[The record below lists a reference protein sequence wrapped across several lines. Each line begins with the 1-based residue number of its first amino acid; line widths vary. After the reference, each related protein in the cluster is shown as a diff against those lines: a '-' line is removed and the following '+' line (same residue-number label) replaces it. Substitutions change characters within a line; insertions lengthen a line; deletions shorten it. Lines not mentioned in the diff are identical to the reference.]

1 MSAPEREASTASVA
15 SLLVPFLSPRRA
27 ERRHRVLPLYDL
39 RTISVPIGLFVGDR
53 DTLIDA
59 QRLLALMPPLSA
71 PSPTPARRAG
81 EFLRQRAPGAR
92 AALVVEG
99 ADSGAMGAGAMGAGA
114 AAARAARSAPA
125 SPAPRLA
132 RAPPAAAAPVVG
144 AEELDEA
151 ARSASGSG
159 GGASPVEAAAPFAP
173 LDLSSSSAVLS
184 SPLLPSSSASP
195 LALGG
200 ERALRA
206 LPPLPPLP
214 LLPPLP
220 PLLPRRP
227 AASDAGVVWE
237 RHRPFLFREPLFEA
251 RAASGRSSDRK
262 HVSTN

>member
-39 RTISVPIGLFVGDR
+39 RTISVPLGLFVGDR

-92 AALVVEG
+92 AELVVEG
-99 ADSGAMGAGAMGAGA
+99 ADLGAMGAGAMGAGA
-114 AAARAARSAPA
+114 AAARPARSAPA

-132 RAPPAAAAPVVG
+132 RAPPAAAAPVAG

-173 LDLSSSSAVLS
+173 LDLSSSSSALLSS
-184 SPLLPSSSASP
+184 SPLSPSSSASP

-227 AASDAGVVWE
+227 AAPDAGVVWE

-251 RAASGRSSDRK
+251 RAARG
-262 HVSTN
+262 